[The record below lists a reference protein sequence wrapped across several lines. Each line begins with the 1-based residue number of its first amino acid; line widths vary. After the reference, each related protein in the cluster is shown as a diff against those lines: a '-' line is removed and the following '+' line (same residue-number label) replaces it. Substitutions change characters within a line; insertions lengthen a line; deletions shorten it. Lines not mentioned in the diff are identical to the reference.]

1 MDWTGFFRTKKP
13 ASAATARD
21 RLMVAVAWQ
30 RDQDGRHGSTADAG
44 PSYLPQM
51 RDEILAVIRK
61 YAQVGDDAVKV
72 NLQRAEGLD
81 VLEMNITLPEAK
93 PGI

>member
-1 MDWTGFFRTKKP
+1 MDLMSFFRTKKP
-13 ASAATARD
+13 ASATTARD

-30 RDQDGRHGSTADAG
+30 RDQDGRALTTKDEG

-61 YAQVGDDAVKV
+61 YVQVSDAAVKV
-72 NLQRAEGLD
+72 NVQHEDGLD
-81 VLEMNITLPEAK
+81 VLEMNITLPDAK
-93 PGI
+93 AA

>member
-1 MDWTGFFRTKKP
+1 MDLMGFFRTKKP

-30 RDQDGRHGSTADAG
+30 RDQDGRNATSRDGG

-51 RDEILAVIRK
+51 RDEILSVIRK
-61 YAQVGDDAVKV
+61 YVQVADSAVKV
-72 NLQRAEGLD
+72 NVQHEDGLD
-81 VLEMNITLPEAK
+81 VLEMNITLPDAK
-93 PGI
+93 TA